1 MTGVL
6 LGLGLVGCPQ
16 RCIWA
21 SMAHELD
28 NIRAQ
33 TDCPVC
39 GRDLNVSYKTMRLER
54 TIECPSCGETI
65 RPIDDTPIGKI
76 QKLIDEA

>member
-1 MTGVL
+1 
-6 LGLGLVGCPQ
+6 
-16 RCIWA
+16 
-21 SMAHELD
+21 MAHELD
-28 NIRAQ
+28 DIRAQ

-39 GRDLNVSYKTMRLER
+39 GSDLNVSYKTMRLER